1 MAYGIV
7 VVGASAGG
15 AQSLAALLSGLPR
28 GFPLPVVAVL
38 HRGPDSTDTLTESLQ
53 RSSVLRVTEAQ
64 DKEPLVPG
72 TVYLAPPDYHLL
84 VEKDNL
90 ALSTEG
96 PVHWSRPS
104 IDVLF
109 ESAADTW
116 AEQTIG
122 VILTGAN
129 ADGAQ
134 GLARIKRRGGLAVV
148 QDPSEAQ
155 CRAMPDAAIAAAKV
169 DRILPL
175 AEIARLLPG
184 LCRSPTG

>member
-15 AQSLAALLSGLPR
+15 TQGLTALLSGLPR
-28 GFPLPVVAVL
+28 DFPVPVVVVL
-38 HRGPDSTDTLTESLQ
+38 HRGRDSADTLTESLQ
-53 RSSVLRVTEAQ
+53 RSSVLRVKEAQ

-72 TVYLAPPDYHLL
+72 SVYLAPPDYHLL
-84 VEKDNL
+84 VEKDHL

-96 PVHWSRPS
+96 PVHWARPS

-109 ESAADTW
+109 ESAADSW
-116 AEQTIG
+116 AAETVG
-122 VILTGAN
+122 VILTGAGS
-129 ADGAQ
+129 DGAQ

-155 CRAMPDAAIAAAKV
+155 HRAMPDAAIAAAKV
-169 DRILPL
+169 DQILPL
-175 AEIARLLPG
+175 KEIARFLAS
-184 LCRSPTG
+184 LCSARTG